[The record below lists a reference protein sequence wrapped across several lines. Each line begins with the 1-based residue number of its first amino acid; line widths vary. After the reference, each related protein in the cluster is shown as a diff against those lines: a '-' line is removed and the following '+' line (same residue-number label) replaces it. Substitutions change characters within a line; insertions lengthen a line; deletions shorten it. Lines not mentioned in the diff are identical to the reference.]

1 MSDYLPGSRARVVG
15 MLAEV
20 REDIKIE
27 RRVPLRLVD
36 MRRRLEKFLRI
47 VESAPKT
54 RSIDPTMLRQILDEL
69 TS

>member
-1 MSDYLPGSRARVVG
+1 

-36 MRRRLEKFLRI
+36 MRRRLEKFLRA
-47 VESAPKT
+47 VESASKT
-54 RSIDPTMLRQILDEL
+54 RSVDPIMLRQILDEL
-69 TS
+69 TP